1 MVAQGRYGIIYVSL
15 IQVVQLH
22 NRYNILNRN
31 HKQIVYFSNNSP
43 DKAMI
48 WLVLFT
54 ICFDKAYLQLIK
66 SIYFLKPGLDKIK
79 VKVNF

>member
-31 HKQIVYFSNNSP
+31 HKQIVY
-43 DKAMI
+43 
-48 WLVLFT
+48 LFT
-54 ICFDKAYLQLIK
+54 KTYLHLK
-66 SIYFLKPGLDKIK
+66 DHRFNIYFL
-79 VKVNF
+79 